1 MAFSLVQIKLHVL
14 IEIIKNINQNINQ
27 SFFLSSWQPVNT
39 GSSIPFQDFFERQRQ
54 MERTGHDNPNRN
66 GGSKDK
72 RSQDLQQL
80 QIIASIWDD
89 NKKSSGW

>member
-1 MAFSLVQIKLHVL
+1 MAFSLVQIKLL
-14 IEIIKNINQNINQ
+14 IEIIKNIYQNINQ
-27 SFFLSSWQPVNT
+27 SFFLSSRRPVNT
-39 GSSIPFQDFFERQRQ
+39 GSSIPFQDFFEQQRK
-54 MERTGHDNPNRN
+54 MNRTGHDNPNRN
-66 GGSKDK
+66 GGSKNK